1 MSIFKK
7 ISYIFNRKQKFQSVL
22 LCIGLFIGAVLELV
36 GVSLIAELVSL
47 ISSPEMI
54 HTNRMLSYA
63 YNILGA
69 TSDRQFFLYVVIMLI
84 LVYLLK
90 NAYLM
95 LMSYIQYTFIYN
107 NQLRL
112 SGRLINCYLKK
123 PYVYHLDN
131 NSAEMI
137 RSIMLDAER
146 FFQLLLTAFSV
157 LAEMLVSALLCIYLL
172 VVDWMITVSVVVIL
186 GLVSGLYLLIFHGKS
201 KENGKIS
208 QYNDGK
214 MHQAI
219 NQALGAVKDIKILH
233 REKYFVNAFTKR
245 GARKYY
251 AVRNNEVLG
260 QIPKYLIETVC
271 IGAILLVLCVKL
283 YSGESLDNMIPQL
296 AAFAMAS
303 FKLLPSV
310 GKVDNY
316 LNLIIFLK
324 PSVDLI
330 YRDIK
335 DTEDMNGFLLADAD
349 DTSVVDDDKVWSELS
364 ISEGKKISDDECTNE
379 KGDASIENDSSSAA
393 SSVLTGAAI
402 HIEHLSYRYPNTDR
416 DVLDDVDFT
425 IPIGKSI
432 GLVGPSGAGKSTMA
446 DVILGILTPTKGR
459 VMFDDMDVH
468 QHPIKWSKMLAYIP
482 QAIFLADET
491 IRSNVAFGIP
501 EEEIDD
507 NKVWKALAEAQLA
520 DYVRTLPEGLD
531 TMVGERGVR
540 LSGGQRQR
548 IGIAR
553 ALYGDPQILVLD
565 EATSALD
572 SETESAVMEAID
584 SLQGRKTM
592 IIIAH
597 RLTTIQNCQ
606 IVYKVDGGTITEAT
620 DEYITA
626 KM

>member
-7 ISYIFNRKQKFQSVL
+7 VGYIFNRKQKIQSVM
-22 LCIGLFIGAVLELV
+22 LCIGLFIGALLELV
-36 GVSLIAELVSL
+36 GVSLIAELVTI
-47 ISSPEMI
+47 ISTPETI
-54 HTNRMLSYA
+54 QENKILKFA
-63 YNILGA
+63 YDFTKSEN
-69 TSDRQFFLYVVIMLI
+69 TRQFFLYVVIALI
-84 LVYLLK
+84 IIYVLK

-95 LMSYIQYTFIYN
+95 FMSYIQYTFIYN

-112 SGRLINCYLKK
+112 SGRLIDCYLKK
-123 PYVYHLDN
+123 PYTYHLDK

-137 RSIMLDAER
+137 RSIMLDSER

-157 LAEMLVSALLCIYLL
+157 FAEILVSALMCIYLL

-186 GLVSGLYLLIFHGKS
+186 GVVSGLYLLIFHGKS
-201 KENGKIS
+201 KKNGEIS

-233 REKYFVNAFTKR
+233 REKYFVDAFTRR
-245 GARKYY
+245 GAQKYH
-251 AVRNNEVLG
+251 AVRNNEILG
-260 QIPKYLIETVC
+260 QAPKYLIETVC

-283 YSGESLDNMIPQL
+283 YMGQDLNDMIPQL
-296 AAFAMAS
+296 AAFAMAA

-335 DTEDMNGFLLADAD
+335 DTEDMNGYLLCDAD
-349 DTSVVDDDKVWSELS
+349 ETGADSGDGKDGTGADKSGKGTGSETADTT
-364 ISEGKKISDDECTNE
+364 SDS
-379 KGDASIENDSSSAA
+379 AHAIRIEN
-393 SSVLTGAAI
+393 V
-402 HIEHLSYRYPNTDR
+402 SYRYPNTEK
-416 DVLDDVDFT
+416 DVVRNVSFT

-432 GLVGPSGAGKSTMA
+432 GLVGPSGAGKSTIA
-446 DVILGILTPTKGR
+446 DVILGILTPTAGR
-459 VMFDDMDVH
+459 VLYDDMNVH
-468 QHPIKWSKMLAYIP
+468 EHPIKWSKMLAYIP
-482 QAIFLADET
+482 QAIFLADES

-501 EEEIDD
+501 EAEIEED
-507 NKVWKALAEAQLA
+507 KVWEALVDAQLA
-520 DYVRTLPEGLD
+520 DFVKSLPEGLD

-553 ALYGDPQILVLD
+553 ALYGKPQILVLD

-572 SETESAVMEAID
+572 NETEAAVMEAID
-584 SLQGRKTM
+584 SLQGKITM

-597 RLTTIQNCQ
+597 RLTTIANCDY
-606 IVYKVDGGTITEAT
+606 IYKVDGGNITEAT
-620 DEYITA
+620 EEYKTPR
-626 KM
+626 